1 MHRFD
6 ADPDPDPGL
15 TYGEMCAPAAQ
26 SFLIPLLPRLPA
38 TPPLCDREGGKA
50 EGKGVS

>member
-15 TYGEMCAPAAQ
+15 TYGEMCAPAAHP
-26 SFLIPLLPRLPA
+26 FLIPLLPRLPA
-38 TPPLCDREGGKA
+38 TPLLRDREGGEA
-50 EGKGVS
+50 EGKGVR